1 MRQLVDRDWIYG
13 AEVVRE
19 PRKVVIEHLM
29 RLDDDSSWLEAEATR
44 RFTHSLAV
52 IHDLVAQTGREA
64 SVDRND
70 QR

>member
-1 MRQLVDRDWIYG
+1 MRQLVDRDWIYA

-19 PRKVVIEHLM
+19 PRKVVIEYLM

-44 RFTHSLAV
+44 RYTHPLAV
-52 IHDLVAQTGREA
+52 IHDLVAQARKEA
-64 SVDRND
+64 NVDQND